1 MALITYT
8 GTSTNAT
15 SAASTLKPIYEKAAQ
30 EQFSRATLAYK
41 LAMKNKKK
49 FMGTNY
55 YFAAN
60 PMPGGNFVVTS
71 ETSEFAAPYH
81 RDVVQGYVSIRGY
94 HGVTIAITKAQMER
108 SKDPEAAFINNFSQ
122 QVKDAAWMLSRH
134 INREFYGTGDAS
146 LATVSSYSYSSPTA
160 TITIDSTAYPYTTR
174 HIAVGDT
181 IQALTYS
188 SPTWSA
194 RSGTAVVASITS
206 DTVFTATGALSSC
219 TTGDIIIISGNRTA
233 SSADGNEIQGLGSI
247 CSTSSTYKQISP
259 SSYGFWKAVVNSNSG
274 TARDLD
280 LSYIQNTVLATQ
292 LNTGADS
299 DTALCSPEMIYPLFQ
314 LMSGNIRYTAS
325 EAGQSGFKNPEIM
338 LPSANG
344 AGAYT
349 MKFLSDRY
357 CPPGRFYIFPS
368 GELEMLVQLEPQFLD
383 ETGNP
388 VQRVPRT
395 QIFEG
400 QYVFAGEPFTR
411 RRNAFA
417 MLSDINYTA
426 VQSVSN
432 Y

>member
-49 FMGTNY
+49 FVGTNY

-94 HGVTIAITKAQMER
+94 HGVTISITKAQMER

-134 INREFYGTGDAS
+134 INREFYGDGKAK
-146 LATVSSYSYSSPTA
+146 LATIKSDAAGTM
-160 TITIDSTAYPYTTR
+160 TIDTTAYPYTTR
-174 HIAVGDT
+174 HIGVGDNVSFFAAGNT
-181 IQALTYS
+181 ARGSATYV
-188 SPTWSA
+188 
-194 RSGTAVVASITS
+194 TAITDDSTFVVASDPSAIDTDYVTITGN
-206 DTVFTATGALSSC
+206 FTAGGS
-219 TTGDIIIISGNRTA
+219 
-233 SSADGNEIQGLGSI
+233 DGTEMQGLGSI

-259 SSYGFWKAVVNSNSG
+259 TSYGFWKAVVNSNSG

-280 LSYIQNTVLATQ
+280 LSLVQNTVLATQ

-325 EAGQSGFKNPEIM
+325 EAGMSGFKNPEIM

-388 VQRVPRT
+388 VQRIPRT

-426 VQSVSN
+426 VNSVSN